1 MDFRLSVLDLSP
13 VSSGSNGAQALH
25 NTLEL
30 ARLTDRLGYE
40 RYWLAEHHNLPS
52 VASSAPEVMIGHVAS
67 ETSRIRVGAGGIML
81 PNHAPLRVVETF
93 RVLESLHPGRVDLG
107 IGRAPGTDP
116 VTATVL
122 RRSRDGQGADDFPQ
136 QFSELLAFSGDGFPE
151 GHPLRSVIAMPSDVG
166 LPPIWLLG
174 SSGYSASAAGEMGLG
189 YAFASHFSPADPAPA
204 MHAYREG
211 FESSEDFE
219 RPSAILAVSVICAET
234 NEDAEE
240 LASSMQLAWVRMR
253 SGTPRPLPSPRQAMD
268 YPYDPAER
276 RLADVYRSMQVIG
289 DPRTVRARI
298 EELAQHTVADEVMVT
313 TNVYD
318 HDERLRSYELLADV
332 FKIETPSR

>member
-1 MDFRLSVLDLSP
+1 MDFRLSVLDVSP
-13 VSSGSNGAQALH
+13 VSSDSNSAQALH

-52 VASSAPEVMIGHVAS
+52 IASSAPEIMIGHVAS
-67 ETSRIRVGAGGIML
+67 KTSRIRVGAGGIML
-81 PNHAPLRVVETF
+81 PNHAPLKVAETF
-93 RVLESLHPGRVDLG
+93 RVLEALHPGRIDLG

-116 VTATVL
+116 VTATAL
-122 RRSRDGQGADDFPQ
+122 RRSPDGLEAEDFPQ
-136 QFSELLAFSGDGFPE
+136 RFGELLAFSGDGFPE
-151 GHPLRSVIAMPSDVG
+151 EHPFRSVIAMPSDVR

-174 SSGYSASAAGEMGLG
+174 SSGYSARVAGEMGLG
-189 YAFASHFSPADPAPA
+189 YAFAAHFSPADPAPA
-204 MHAYREG
+204 MHAYRES
-211 FESSEDFE
+211 FEPSEDFE

-276 RLADVYRSMQVIG
+276 RLADVYRS
-289 DPRTVRARI
+289 
-298 EELAQHTVADEVMVT
+298 
-313 TNVYD
+313 
-318 HDERLRSYELLADV
+318 
-332 FKIETPSR
+332 